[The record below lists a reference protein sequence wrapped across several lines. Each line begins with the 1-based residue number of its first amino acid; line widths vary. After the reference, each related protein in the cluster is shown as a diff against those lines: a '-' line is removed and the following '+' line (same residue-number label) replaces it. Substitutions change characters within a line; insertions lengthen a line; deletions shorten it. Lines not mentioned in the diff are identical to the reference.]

1 MGSRLRN
8 ALHPRNSN
16 SLNRPSNIVSD
27 FVFQEISS
35 DFVRKELSAL
45 RVKKSSGLKD
55 IHSRSLKIASN
66 TLASPLT
73 YIFNL
78 SLETGQ
84 IPKVWKSATITP
96 LHKSGALTG
105 VNNFRPISVLIVV
118 MKISNVQFIIK
129 FTTLSRCSKPSLL
142 FAGSLL
148 ENVNTIKYLGLSLD
162 SVLNWH
168 SYIDAVAAKVSRS
181 ETISLLSR
189 IRKYLSEDTYVDS
202 CMDP

>member
-1 MGSRLRN
+1 MGLRLRN
-8 ALHPRNSN
+8 ALDPRNSN

>member
-1 MGSRLRN
+1 M
-8 ALHPRNSN
+8 
-16 SLNRPSNIVSD
+16 
-27 FVFQEISS
+27 
-35 DFVRKELSAL
+35 
-45 RVKKSSGLKD
+45 
-55 IHSRSLKIASN
+55 
-66 TLASPLT
+66 
-73 YIFNL
+73 
-78 SLETGQ
+78 
-84 IPKVWKSATITP
+84 
-96 LHKSGALTG
+96 
-105 VNNFRPISVLIVV
+105 LIVV

>member
-8 ALHPRNSN
+8 ALDPRNSN

>member
-27 FVFQEISS
+27 FVFQEIS